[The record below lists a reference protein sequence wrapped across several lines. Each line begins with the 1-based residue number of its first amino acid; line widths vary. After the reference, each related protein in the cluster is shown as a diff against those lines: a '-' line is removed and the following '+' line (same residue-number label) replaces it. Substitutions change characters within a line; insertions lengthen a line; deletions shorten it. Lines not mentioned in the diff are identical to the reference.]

1 MALVDIPRRGYLT
14 VMAKLL
20 KYSVRVVIVA
30 GIVALGV
37 VAARHYAKPEP
48 IAVVLAPV
56 ERGEVQATVSNT
68 RAGTVKACRRAHLS
82 PATGGQVAGLSVREG
97 DKVEMGQI
105 LMVIWNDD
113 LKARVQLAASEELA
127 AGARIQEACLT
138 AEVAKR
144 EGERQQ
150 RLASQ
155 KLVSEEIV
163 DRATTEAKAREAGCQ
178 AARAAR
184 EVARASTDAARADLA
199 RTVLKAPFDGVVAEV
214 NAELG
219 EYVTPSPPGIPTPPA
234 VDLIDSRCLYVVAPI
249 DEVDAPAIRTG
260 MQACVS
266 LDAFPERRCHAKVRR
281 IAPYVLD
288 VEKQARTVEVE
299 VEFASK
305 EDSAGLLP
313 GYTADVEVI
322 LENRDNVLRVPTEA
336 VLEDSKVLIYRQIDG
351 KLEARK
357 FQSGVSNWRYTE
369 VLSGI
374 EEGERIVISV
384 DREGVE
390 AGVEVTPESADAA
403 PGG

>member
-1 MALVDIPRRGYLT
+1 
-14 VMAKLL
+14 MAKIL
-20 KYSVRVVIVA
+20 KYALRTVVVA

-37 VAARHYAKPEP
+37 LAARHFMKPEP

-68 RAGTVKACRRAHLS
+68 RAGTVKACRRARLA
-82 PATGGQVAGLSVREG
+82 PATGGQVASLSVREG
-97 DKVEMGQI
+97 DEVGYGQI
-105 LMVIWNDD
+105 LMVIWNKD
-113 LKARVQLAASEELA
+113 LEARVQLAASEELA
-127 AGARIQEACLT
+127 ASARVQEACLN

-144 EGERQQ
+144 EAERQQ
-150 RLASQ
+150 RLASR

-178 AARAAR
+178 AAHAAR
-184 EVARASTDAARADLA
+184 EVSRASTAAARADLA
-199 RTVLKAPFDGVVAEV
+199 RTVLTAPFDGVVAEV

-234 VDLIDSRCLYVVAPI
+234 VDLIDVRCLYVAAPI

-260 MQACVS
+260 MPACVS
-266 LDAFPERRCHAKVRR
+266 LDAFPERRCGATVRR

-299 VEFASK
+299 VEFASR
-305 EDSAGLLP
+305 EDSVGLLP
-313 GYTADVEVI
+313 GYTADVEII
-322 LENRDNVLRVPTEA
+322 LEQRDNALRVPTDT
-336 VLEDSKVLIYRQIDG
+336 VLEDSRVLVYRDSDG
-351 KLEARK
+351 TLESRH
-357 FQSGVSNWRYTE
+357 FESGVSNWRYTE
-369 VLSGI
+369 VLSGL
-374 EEGERIVISV
+374 EEGERVVVSV

-390 AGVEVTPESADAA
+390 AGAEVTPESVGAA

>member
-1 MALVDIPRRGYLT
+1 
-14 VMAKLL
+14 MAKILRYGL
-20 KYSVRVVIVA
+20 RTVIVA
-30 GIVALGV
+30 GVVTLGV
-37 VAARHYAKPEP
+37 LAARHFMKPEP

-68 RAGTVKACRRAHLS
+68 RAGTVKACRRARLA
-82 PATGGQVAGLSVREG
+82 PATGGQVAKLPVREG
-97 DKVEMGQI
+97 DEVKNGQI
-105 LMVIWNDD
+105 LMVIWNKD
-113 LKARVQLAASEELA
+113 LEARVRLAESEELA
-127 AGARIQEACLT
+127 ASARVQEACLN

-144 EGERQQ
+144 EAQRQQ
-150 RLASQ
+150 RLAAQ

-184 EVARASTDAARADLA
+184 EVSRASTEAARADLA
-199 RTVLKAPFDGVVAEV
+199 RTVLTAPFDGVVAEV

-234 VDLIDSRCLYVVAPI
+234 VDLIDNRCLYVAAPI

-260 MQACVS
+260 MPACVS
-266 LDAFPERRCHAKVRR
+266 LDAFPERRCRAKVRR

-288 VEKQARTVEVE
+288 IEKQARTVEVE
-299 VEFASK
+299 VEFASE

-322 LENRDNVLRVPTEA
+322 LEERDNVLRVPTET
-336 VLEDSKVLIYRQIDG
+336 VLEDSRVLVYQDNDG
-351 KLEARK
+351 TLESRDVE
-357 FQSGVSNWRYTE
+357 SGVSNWRYTE
-369 VLSGI
+369 VLSGL
-374 EEGERIVISV
+374 EEGERIVVSV

-390 AGVEVTPESADAA
+390 AGAEVTPESPVAA
-403 PGG
+403 SGG

>member
-1 MALVDIPRRGYLT
+1 
-14 VMAKLL
+14 MAKIL
-20 KYSVRVVIVA
+20 KYGLRTIILA
-30 GIVALGV
+30 GVVALGV
-37 VAARHYAKPEP
+37 FAARHFMKTEP

-56 ERGEVQATVSNT
+56 ARGEVQATVSNT
-68 RAGTVKACRRAHLS
+68 RAGTVMACRRARLA
-82 PATGGQVAGLSVREG
+82 PATGGQVARLSVREG
-97 DKVEMGQI
+97 DEVEHGQI

-113 LKARVQLAASEELA
+113 LEARVQLAASEELA
-127 AGARIQEACLT
+127 AGARVKEACLT

-144 EGERQQ
+144 EAERQQ
-150 RLASQ
+150 RLLSR

-163 DRATTEAKAREAGCQ
+163 DRVTTEAKARDAGCQ
-178 AARAAR
+178 AAHAAR

-199 RTVLKAPFDGVVAEV
+199 RTVLKAPFDGIVAEV

-260 MQACVS
+260 MPACIS
-266 LDAFPERRCHAKVRR
+266 LDAFPEQRCRARVRR

-299 VEFASK
+299 VAFASK

-313 GYTADVEVI
+313 GYTADVEII
-322 LENRDNVLRVPTEA
+322 LEQRDDVLRVPTEI
-336 VLEDSKVLIYRQIDG
+336 VLEDSRVLVYRESDAVLESRQI
-351 KLEARK
+351 ER
-357 FQSGVSNWRYTE
+357 GVSNWRYTQ
-369 VLSGI
+369 VLSGL

-390 AGVEVTPESADAA
+390 AGVQVTPEFADPA

>member
-1 MALVDIPRRGYLT
+1 
-14 VMAKLL
+14 MAKIL
-20 KYSVRVVIVA
+20 KYGVRTAIVV

-37 VAARHYAKPEP
+37 IAVRHYTKTET
-48 IAVVLAPV
+48 IAVVLVPA

-68 RAGTVKACRRAHLS
+68 RAGTVKACRRAHLA
-82 PATGGQVAGLSVREG
+82 PATGGQVARLSVREG
-97 DKVEMGQI
+97 DKVQSGQI
-105 LMVIWNDD
+105 LMVIWNED
-113 LKARVQLAASEELA
+113 LEARVQLAASEELA
-127 AGARIQEACLT
+127 ASARVQEACLN
-138 AEVAKR
+138 ADVAKR
-144 EGERQQ
+144 EAERQQ
-150 RLASQ
+150 RLSSR

-163 DRATTEAKAREAGCQ
+163 DRATTQAKAREAGCQ

-184 EVARASTDAARADLA
+184 EVSRASTDAARANLA

-234 VDLIDSRCLYVVAPI
+234 VDLIDSRCLYVAAPI

-260 MQACVS
+260 MPACVS
-266 LDAFPERRCHAKVRR
+266 LDAFPERRCNAKVRR

-299 VEFASK
+299 VEFAGS
-305 EDSAGLLP
+305 EDSVGLLP

-322 LENRDNVLRVPTEA
+322 LEQRDNVLRVPTET
-336 VLEDSKVLIYRQIDG
+336 VLEDSRVLIYRESDG
-351 KLEARK
+351 TLESRPFK
-357 FQSGVSNWRYTE
+357 SGVSNWRYTE

-374 EEGERIVISV
+374 EEGERVVVSV

-390 AGVEVTPESADAA
+390 DGVEVTPESASAA
-403 PGG
+403 SDG